1 MELHD
6 AIYGRRAVREYLPKP
21 IDQSVIKSLID
32 AAVQA
37 PSAVNQQPWTFT
49 VVRSER
55 VLDQLSHES
64 KAHMLKSHP
73 GIRES
78 EHFHLLND
86 PHFQIFYHAPVLV
99 IISAVAPA
107 LWFIEDCALAA
118 QNLMLAAYDE
128 GLGSCWIGFAQGYLN
143 TSEGKAPLAFR
154 SPAPRLHPSSSGSPK
169 GKRSRSRAR
178 KRRSAGSHK
187 RARGQ

>member
-32 AAVQA
+32 AAIQA

-49 VVRSER
+49 VVRNER

-78 EHFHLLND
+78 EHFHSLND
-86 PHFQIFYHAPVLV
+86 PHFQIFYHAPALIV
-99 IISAVAPA
+99 ISAVAPA
-107 LWFIEDCALAA
+107 PWFVEDCALAA
-118 QNLMLAAYDE
+118 ENLMLAAYEE

-143 TSEGKAPLAFR
+143 TPEGKALLGFPI
-154 SPAPRLHPSSSGSPK
+154 SCAPVAPIIIGEPK
-169 GKRSRSRAR
+169 GERKPVAR
-178 KRRSAGSHK
+178 KEAQIRWVS
-187 RARGQ
+187 